1 MPTNSK
7 EYMNNYYAKNKQQY
21 RSYNRTLTCEDCHQ
35 EVSSSYWHRH
45 VKTKKHLANA
55 QRCVSVD
62 HDRDLMAKLA
72 VHVAEVRKIEATVRA
87 AKNLK

>member
-1 MPTNSK
+1 
-7 EYMNNYYAKNKQQY
+7 MNNYYAKNKQQH
-21 RSYNRTLTCEDCHQ
+21 RSHNRTLTCEDCHQ

>member
-7 EYMNNYYAKNKQQY
+7 EHMNNYYAKNKQQC
-21 RSYNRTLTCEDCHQ
+21 RSCNRTLTCEDCHQ